1 MAQYKV
7 LQDIEAEDKFV
18 GPLTLKQ
25 FILAGV
31 TVICGYLIGFL
42 FVKNLW
48 FLSLP
53 LLPIFLFSG
62 FLAWP
67 WGRDQ
72 PTEIWLLA
80 KIRFMVKPRRRVWD
94 QTGMQELVTITA
106 PKYEVKYTGDNL
118 SQTEVKSRLKALAN
132 TLDSRG
138 WAVKNAAV
146 NMYNQPA
153 YADTSESTDRLIEMT
168 SFAHEVPNADVHAS
182 DDILDEHSN
191 PTAQH
196 LDQMITES
204 ADSHRLQAIKK
215 LEHVRDKISL
225 PKHNRHHKK
234 NNKKPV
240 APPPDFWFM
249 DQTTHA
255 KTPKGYATFNDHSTV
270 TPVSDNQ
277 ATSTSSHSAA
287 APLTEEEK
295 KVLDTLN
302 KDGHKASY
310 GQTKVID
317 PLNKKHPTKHA
328 KQAHNREAST
338 STAPANPAILDL
350 ANNDDLTVAT
360 LARQANK
367 SQQPP
372 DGEVVIK
379 LR

>member
-31 TVICGYLIGFL
+31 TFVSGYLMVFL
-42 FVKNLW
+42 FMRNLW
-48 FLSLP
+48 FLSIP
-53 LLPIFLFSG
+53 LLPIFLMSG
-62 FLAWP
+62 FLAFP

-72 PTEIWLLA
+72 PTEIWLVA
-80 KIRFMVKPRRRVWD
+80 KVRFLVKPRRRIWD

-106 PKYEVKYTGDNL
+106 PKREVHYTGDNL
-118 SQTEVKSRLKALAN
+118 SQTEVKSRLRALAS

-138 WAVKNAAV
+138 WAVKNASV

-153 YADTSESTDRLIEMT
+153 YGTTSQSTDRLIEMS

-182 DDILDEHSN
+182 DDMLDERSN

-196 LDQMITES
+196 LDQMIAQS
-204 ADSHRLQAIKK
+204 ADNHRTQTLKK
-215 LEHVRDKISL
+215 LDHVRDKLTL
-225 PKHNRHHKK
+225 PKHHKHLK
-234 NNKKPV
+234 DKGKK
-240 APPPDFWFM
+240 AHTPPPDYWFM
-249 DQTTHA
+249 NQPPDV
-255 KTPKGYATFNDHSTV
+255 KTKPGYATFADHTTV
-270 TPVSDNQ
+270 TPGSHDSPSTA
-277 ATSTSSHSAA
+277 ATAT
-287 APLTEEEK
+287 PMTEEEK
-295 KVLDTLN
+295 EILGKIKN
-302 KDGHKASY
+302 EGHKASY
-310 GQTKVID
+310 GHTKVID
-317 PLNKKHPTKHA
+317 PLDKKHHAKPA
-328 KQAHNREAST
+328 KQAHNRDTST
-338 STAPANPAILDL
+338 SATPANPAILNL

-360 LARQANK
+360 IARQANK